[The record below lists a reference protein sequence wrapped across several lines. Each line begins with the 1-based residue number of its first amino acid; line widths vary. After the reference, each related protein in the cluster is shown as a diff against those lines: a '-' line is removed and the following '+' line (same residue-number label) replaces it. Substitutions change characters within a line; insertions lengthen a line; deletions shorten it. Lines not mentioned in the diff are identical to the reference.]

1 MDTRARGYSKLAE
14 DAGFI
19 AVTSELV
26 LLSANSSMIGIVR
39 FPMTTRQ
46 KDTVSDSST

>member
-1 MDTRARGYSKLAE
+1 MDTRARGYSKLE
-14 DAGFI
+14 DACFI

-39 FPMTTRQ
+39 FPMTTGQ